1 MNERFGVPFAPQS
14 LAALADRFGGEL
26 RQATGTVGRMATPSK
41 GSALDLV
48 PLLSP
53 KYVKIAE
60 GAQRRGATLLIDAS
74 IAESSHLAGWV
85 HPRASWV
92 MAEVLRSFASP
103 VLPPPVIDPTAIIGA
118 NVVIHDGVVVGAR
131 VVIGAG
137 SVIGAPGFGWTEG
150 ENGSAIAVPQLGGVV
165 IEDDVHVG
173 PLCTIAS
180 GTLAP
185 TIVGR
190 GTKLDAQVH
199 LGHNVVIGEHV
210 IVAAQSGFAGSVT
223 VGRGARIGGQV
234 GIADHVTIG
243 AFAKI
248 AAKSGVIGDVPEG
261 AVVAGYPAVP
271 RLRWLRGLATLY
283 RGAKR

>member
-14 LAALADRFGGEL
+14 LVALAERFGGEL
-26 RQATGTVGRMATPSK
+26 RHANGTVARMATPAK

-48 PLLSP
+48 PLLSS
-53 KYVKIAE
+53 KYLKVAE
-60 GAQRRGATLLIDAS
+60 AAQQRGATLLIDAS
-74 IAESSHLAGWV
+74 IRESSHLAGWV
-85 HPRASWV
+85 HPRATWA
-92 MAEVLRSFASP
+92 MAELLRSFAATA
-103 VLPPPVIDPTAIIGA
+103 LPPPVIDPSASIGA
-118 NVVIHDGVVVGAR
+118 NVVIHNGVIVGAR

-137 SVIGAPGFGWTEG
+137 SVIGAPGFGWTES
-150 ENGSAIAVPQLGGVV
+150 ENGQPEAVPQLGGVV
-165 IEDDVHVG
+165 LEDDVHIG
-173 PLCTIAS
+173 PLCTVAS
-180 GTLAP
+180 GTLSP

-199 LGHNVVIGEHV
+199 LGHNVVIGENV

-223 VGRGARIGGQV
+223 VGRGVRIGGQV

-243 AFAKI
+243 DFAKI

-261 AVVAGYPAVP
+261 AVFAGYPAVP
-271 RLRWLRGLATLY
+271 RLRWLRGLAMLY